1 MGAVQRLSSK
11 EQLAMTAKN
20 GLASLVV
27 AVYLLCISCQPC
39 QGDESDTKDLFKRN
53 TRDLYSYFWPTYET
67 RSADSYWWYYP
78 KRAPGSEFLGK
89 RVPGSEFFGK
99 RVPGSEFLGKRVPG
113 SEFLGKRSTEN
124 TEVNELLN
132 YLSEHKSQ
140 PNKRSFEVPLDVEQR
155 NDRNRFE
162 SSP

>member
-89 RVPGSEFFGK
+89 RVPGSEF
-99 RVPGSEFLGKRVPG
+99 LGKRVPG